1 MKYLIK
7 LFYIILAIA
16 TISCSAR
23 KVAIQ
28 KEDIQIEQVA
38 KADEQVSQVSIKN
51 ESLIDTS
58 SCYMEEFEPI
68 DSTQPFLVNGKEYK
82 NVRIKKQ
89 RISNGISISKKDEV
103 VLNQTKSTLD
113 SKSVTKV
120 TKDKDTN
127 RFNLLPW
134 WWWVIILI
142 SFGGYLIYLKYKR

>member
-1 MKYLIK
+1 MKKLI
-7 LFYIILAIA
+7 FIIAILLV
-16 TISCSAR
+16 SCSTR
-23 KVAIQ
+23 KVAINKQ
-28 KEDIQIEQVA
+28 EVKIDSISKVEE
-38 KADEQVSQVSIKN
+38 KLSQVSIKN

-142 SFGGYLIYLKYKR
+142 SFGGYLIYRKYKR